1 MTRTIDPIVTTEWL
15 ENRLGEGDGAHAP
28 AGLIILDI
36 RFEEEYAAAHI
47 PGAISVPF
55 GLNSAWAVSDDVLI
69 LELPPDEDLS
79 KAIGE
84 AGMTAGSQV
93 VVVGRPAEPPNPPY
107 QLADAARV
115 AVTLIYAGIEN
126 VAVLAGGHAKWE
138 GQGLPVSTDVPAIAP
153 VLHEASPDRSWWV
166 TTDYVKDHLG
176 ECALIDAR
184 DPDDYFGASTDPF
197 ADMNG
202 HISTARSLPAVWV
215 WEKDGTYRPA
225 DEIEEMAAGIIGD
238 DRDREIVLYCGAGG
252 YASTWWFLLT
262 QLLGYRNA
270 KIYDGS
276 MEAWA
281 DDGNPVVRYT
291 WE

>member
-15 ENRLGEGDGAHAP
+15 ENRLREGDGTRPP
-28 AGLIILDI
+28 AGLIVLDI
-36 RFEEEYAAAHI
+36 RFEEEYAAAHV
-47 PGAISVPF
+47 PGSISVPF

-69 LELPPDEDLS
+69 LELPPDEDLF

-84 AGMTAGSQV
+84 AGMTAESQV
-93 VVVGRPAEPPNPPY
+93 VVVGRPVEPPNPPY

-138 GQGLPVSTDVPAIAP
+138 SEGLPVSVDVPAIAP
-153 VLHEASPDRSWWV
+153 VPYQASPDRCWWV
-166 TTDYVKDHLG
+166 TTDYVKDHMG

-202 HISTARSLPAVWV
+202 HIPTARSLPAVWV
-215 WEKDGTYRPA
+215 WEKDGTYRP
-225 DEIEEMAAGIIGD
+225 DDVIEEMAAGVIGD
-238 DRDREIVLYCGAGG
+238 DRDQEIVLYCGAGG

-262 QLLGYRNA
+262 QLLGYRDV

-281 DDGNPVVRYT
+281 DGGSAVERYT